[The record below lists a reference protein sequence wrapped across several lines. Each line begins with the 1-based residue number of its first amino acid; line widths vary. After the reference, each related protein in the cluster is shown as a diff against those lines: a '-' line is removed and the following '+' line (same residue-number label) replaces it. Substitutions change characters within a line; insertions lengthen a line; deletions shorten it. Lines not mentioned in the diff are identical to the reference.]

1 MKNLSLTS
9 ILVLISLISFSQVIT
24 ITYDYSETHSMVGE
38 YAGFNFTPLLVNE
51 PLFSVSDNKT
61 KKIIDLN
68 VNSLFVYYDENLI
81 NTLKIKK
88 STLKDGVYLIVL
100 DEVNIFTGNQLDTYQ
115 IIDLNNNKSYSC
127 WFYFESNE
135 SWLIN
140 EKVIEMSIK

>member
-1 MKNLSLTS
+1 MKTLFLTS
-9 ILVLISLISFSQVIT
+9 ILVLISLMSFSQVIT
-24 ITYDYSETHSMVGE
+24 ITYDYSETYSINGD
-38 YAGFNFTPLLVNE
+38 YTGFNFTPLLVNE
-51 PLFSVSDNKT
+51 PLFFVSDNKT

-140 EKVIEMSIK
+140 EKVIGLSVK